1 MFRNLKGFNEV
12 SANTNS
18 VKRYIGRRDV
28 HTENDFKTL
37 FKKFIGFCE
46 KVISQIHQ
54 DEVAALS
61 FSQHV

>member
-1 MFRNLKGFNEV
+1 MRSLQAQIQSK
-12 SANTNS
+12 
-18 VKRYIGRRDV
+18 YPGRRDV

-37 FKKFIGFCE
+37 FKKFIVFCE

-54 DEVAALS
+54 DEVAAVS